1 MIVPK
6 IISLSGFKTVG
17 KDTFAD
23 HLVDTYGYTKIAFA
37 DPLKE
42 KVADWIGGTGIPDD
56 VPQYIRDLCLICR
69 EEYFDSGMYLVVD
82 YVRAKP
88 YSDSLRKLIQFVGT
102 EYYRAK
108 DPTYWLKSMH
118 LDQDKHYVITD
129 RRMEN
134 ETDFSILFGAA
145 CWRINR
151 EGHVSGDLHSSE
163 VQIPHLYNHA
173 VIENEWGRQDKI
185 PALCKHYL
193 GLTAKFS
200 GVVTV
205 EV

>member
-1 MIVPK
+1 MIAPK
-6 IISLSGFKTVG
+6 IVSLSGFKTVG

-23 HLVDTYGYTKIAFA
+23 HLVDTYGYTRIAFA
-37 DPLKE
+37 DPLRA
-42 KVADWIGGTGIPDD
+42 KVAEWVGGADIPDD
-56 VPQYIRDLCLICR
+56 VPEYIEDLCVQCS
-69 EEYFDSGMYLVVD
+69 EEFFNGGFGTVLG
-82 YVRAKP
+82 YVGYKP
-88 YSDSLRKLIQFVGT
+88 YSESLRKLLQFVGT

-108 DPTYWLKSMH
+108 DRTYWLKSMH
-118 LDQDKHYVITD
+118 LDPDLHYVITD
-129 RRMEN
+129 RRFKN
-134 ETDFSILFGAA
+134 ETEFSLMMGAA

-151 EGHVSGDLHSSE
+151 EDYVSGDLHASE

-193 GLTAKFS
+193 ELTAKFS

>member
-6 IISLSGFKTVG
+6 IVSLSGFKTVG

-23 HLVDTYGYTKIAFA
+23 HLVDTYGYTRIAFA
-37 DPLKE
+37 DPLRA
-42 KVADWIGGTGIPDD
+42 KVAEWISGPNSIPSD
-56 VPQYIRDLCLICR
+56 VPEYIRALVESCYKEFCKGALYIS
-69 EEYFDSGMYLVVD
+69 EYVA
-82 YVRAKP
+82 AKP
-88 YSDSLRKLIQFVGT
+88 YSKSLRLLLQFVGT

-108 DPTYWLKSMH
+108 DRTYWLKSMH
-118 LDQDKHYVITD
+118 LYPDLHYVITD
-129 RRMEN
+129 RRFEN
-134 ETDFSILFGAA
+134 ETEFSLMMGAA

-151 EGHVSGDLHSSE
+151 ESYLSGDLHASE
-163 VQIPHLYNHA
+163 LQIPHLYNHA

-193 GLTAKFS
+193 ELTAKFS

>member
-6 IISLSGFKTVG
+6 IVSLSGFKGLG
-17 KDTFAD
+17 KDTFGD
-23 HLVDTYGYTKIAFA
+23 HLVDTYGYTRIAFA
-37 DPLKE
+37 DPLRARVVKWL
-42 KVADWIGGTGIPDD
+42 KWHNHLPDD
-56 VPQYIRDLCLICR
+56 VPEYIR
-69 EEYFDSGMYLVVD
+69 ELVMKCVDESWKLVLSD
-82 YVRAKP
+82 YVAAKP
-88 YSDSLRKLIQFVGT
+88 YSDSLRKLLQFVGT

-108 DPTYWLKSMH
+108 DRAYWIKSMH
-118 LDQDKHYVITD
+118 LDPDLHYVITD
-129 RRMEN
+129 RRFEN
-134 ETDFSILFGAA
+134 ETEFSLMMGAA

-151 EGHVSGDLHSSE
+151 EGHVSGDLHPSE

>member
-6 IISLSGFKTVG
+6 LISLSGWKGLG

-23 HLVDTYGYTKIAFA
+23 HLVDAYGYTRIAFA
-37 DPLKE
+37 DPLRC
-42 KVADWIGGTGIPDD
+42 KVANWILWPGYAPDD
-56 VPQYIRDLCLICR
+56 APQYIIDLVKLCYA
-69 EEYFDSGMYLVVD
+69 EAKNMDVHEYVS
-82 YVRAKP
+82 AKP
-88 YSDSLRKLIQFVGT
+88 YSDSLRKLLQFVGT

-108 DPTYWLKSMH
+108 DRAYWIKSMH
-118 LDQDKHYVITD
+118 LDPDLHYVITD
-129 RRMEN
+129 RRFEN
-134 ETDFSILFGAA
+134 ETEFSLMMGAA

-151 EGHVSGDLHSSE
+151 EGHVSGDLHPSE

>member
-1 MIVPK
+1 MIAPK
-6 IISLSGFKTVG
+6 LISLSGWKGLG

-23 HLVDTYGYTKIAFA
+23 HLVDTYGYTRIAFA
-37 DPLKE
+37 DPLRA
-42 KVADWIGGTGIPDD
+42 KVAEWICVGCIPDD
-56 VPQYIRDLCLICR
+56 VPEYIKEIAKLCS
-69 EEYFDSGMYLVVD
+69 EEFRSGEMCVDD
-82 YVRAKP
+82 YVAAKP
-88 YSDSLRKLIQFVGT
+88 YSDSLRKLLQFVGT

-108 DPTYWLKSMH
+108 DRAYWIKSMH
-118 LDQDKHYVITD
+118 LDPDLHYVITD
-129 RRMEN
+129 RRFEN
-134 ETDFSILFGAA
+134 ETEFSLMMGAA

-151 EGHVSGDLHSSE
+151 EGHVSGDLHPSE